1 MTPWTAVHQAL
12 LSFTSW
18 SLLRS
23 CPLSQRYYLTI
34 SSSAALLSSCPPSF
48 PIGIFCSESA
58 LRIRWP
64 KYWRF
69 SFNISPSNEY
79 SGLIPFKT
87 DWFGLLAVQGTLKS
101 FLQRHNLKTSVPQY
115 SVFFLVQ
122 LSHDYWK
129 KKKPVALTIWT
140 FAGKVISLL
149 FNMLSRFVIA
159 FLPRS
164 KCLLISLI

>member
-1 MTPWTAVHQAL
+1 MTPWTAVHQAP

-23 CPLSQRYYLTI
+23 CPLSQRCYLTI
-34 SSSAALLSSCPPSF
+34 SSSVALFSSCPQSF
-48 PIGIFCSESA
+48 PTGIFCSESA

-79 SGLIPFKT
+79 SGLIPLKT
-87 DWFGLLAVQGTLKS
+87 AWFDLLTVQGPVKS
-101 FLQRHNLKTSVPQY
+101 FLQHHNLKTSVLQY
-115 SVFFLVQ
+115 SVFFMVQ

-129 KKKPVALTIWT
+129 KPIALTTRT
-140 FAGKVISLL
+140 FAGKVMSLL
-149 FNMLSRFVIA
+149 FNMLSSFVIA